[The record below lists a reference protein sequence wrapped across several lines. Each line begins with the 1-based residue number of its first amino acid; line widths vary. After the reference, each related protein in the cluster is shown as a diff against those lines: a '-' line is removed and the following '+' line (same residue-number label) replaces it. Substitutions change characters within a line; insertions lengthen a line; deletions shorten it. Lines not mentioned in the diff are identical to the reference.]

1 MYNTIFGTGE
11 VIFSLAVVSPGGG
24 SEEDENWWPSGQ
36 ISGPWTPEPQVSSHV
51 TPPIQLVTYIVAC
64 HLIQAYPVIK
74 LKSDWL
80 LLCD

>member
-11 VIFSLAVVSPGGG
+11 VIFSLAVVPPGGG

-51 TPPIQLVTYIVAC
+51 TPPIQLVAYTVA
-64 HLIQAYPVIK
+64 HDLIQVYPVIE

-80 LLCD
+80 LSCD